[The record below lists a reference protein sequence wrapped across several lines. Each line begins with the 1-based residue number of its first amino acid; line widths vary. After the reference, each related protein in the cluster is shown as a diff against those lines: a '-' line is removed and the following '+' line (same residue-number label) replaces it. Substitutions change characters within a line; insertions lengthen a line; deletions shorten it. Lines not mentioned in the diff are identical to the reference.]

1 MGYTGAMQT
10 PITILAIAGSLR
22 AASLNTALLH
32 AITRLAPADYTIRIY
47 QGLGELPLFN
57 PDLDADSLPAV
68 TGLRDAILA
77 ANVLMLASPEDAHGV
92 SGPMKNALDWMV
104 GNESF
109 IDKPLV
115 LLLAARHACAG
126 GLARDGA
133 HPVGAR
139 DRRGLHQP
147 ASPGVGSRCGGYR
160 RRPGIAPGQPR
171 YAAVHQV
178 IFMTLCT
185 FR

>member
-1 MGYTGAMQT
+1 MKT

-32 AITRLAPADYTIRIY
+32 AIARLAPAEYAIRIY
-47 QGLGELPLFN
+47 PGLGELPLFN

-77 ANVLMLASPEDAHGV
+77 ADVLLLASPEYAHGV

-115 LLLAARHACAG
+115 LLN
-126 GLARDGA
+126 
-133 HPVGAR
+133 
-139 DRRGLHQP
+139 
-147 ASPGVGSRCGGYR
+147 ASPRATHAQAALRETVRTMSARLIDEACISLPLLGSGLDAD
-160 RRPGIAPGQPR
+160 GIAVDLALRRAILDMLQCIR
-171 YAAVHQV
+171 S
-178 IFMTLCT
+178 FS
-185 FR
+185 

>member
-1 MGYTGAMQT
+1 MGYTGAMKT

-32 AITRLAPADYTIRIY
+32 AIARLAPAEYAIRIY
-47 QGLGELPLFN
+47 PGLGELPLFN

-77 ANVLMLASPEDAHGV
+77 ADVLLLASPEYAHGV

-104 GNESF
+104 GNASF

-115 LLLAARHACAG
+115 LLN
-126 GLARDGA
+126 
-133 HPVGAR
+133 
-139 DRRGLHQP
+139 
-147 ASPGVGSRCGGYR
+147 ASPRATHAQAALRETVRTMSARLIDEACISLPLLGSGLDAD
-160 RRPGIAPGQPR
+160 GIAADPALRRAILDMLQCIR
-171 YAAVHQV
+171 S
-178 IFMTLCT
+178 FS
-185 FR
+185 

>member
-1 MGYTGAMQT
+1 MGYTGGMQT

-22 AASLNTALLH
+22 AASLNTALLR
-32 AITRLAPADYTIRIY
+32 AIARLAPPSFDIRIHP
-47 QGLGELPLFN
+47 GLGELPLFN

-77 ANVLMLASPEDAHGV
+77 ADVLMLASPEYAHGV

-115 LLLAARHACAG
+115 LLN
-126 GLARDGA
+126 
-133 HPVGAR
+133 
-139 DRRGLHQP
+139 
-147 ASPGVGSRCGGYR
+147 ASPRATHAQAALRETVRTMSARLIDEACISLPLLGSGLDAD
-160 RRPGIAPGQPR
+160 GIAAD
-171 YAAVHQV
+171 AALRRAILNMLQC
-178 IFMTLCT
+178 IRSFS
-185 FR
+185 

>member
-1 MGYTGAMQT
+1 MGYTGGMQT

-32 AITRLAPADYTIRIY
+32 AIARLAPAEYDIRIY
-47 QGLGELPLFN
+47 QELGELPLFN

-77 ANVLMLASPEDAHGV
+77 ADVLMLASPEYAHGV

-115 LLLAARHACAG
+115 LLN
-126 GLARDGA
+126 
-133 HPVGAR
+133 
-139 DRRGLHQP
+139 
-147 ASPGVGSRCGGYR
+147 ASPRATHAQAALRETVRTMSARLIDEACISLPLLGSGLDAD
-160 RRPGIAPGQPR
+160 GIAADPALR
-171 YAAVHQV
+171 RA
-178 IFMTLCT
+178 IFVMLQCIRS
-185 FR
+185 FS

>member
-1 MGYTGAMQT
+1 MGYTGAMKT

-32 AITRLAPADYTIRIY
+32 AIARLAPAEYAIRIY
-47 QGLGELPLFN
+47 PGLGELPLFN

-77 ANVLMLASPEDAHGV
+77 ADVLLLASPEYAHGV

-115 LLLAARHACAG
+115 LLN
-126 GLARDGA
+126 
-133 HPVGAR
+133 
-139 DRRGLHQP
+139 
-147 ASPGVGSRCGGYR
+147 ASPRATHAQAALRETVRTMSARLIDEACISLPLLGSGLDAD
-160 RRPGIAPGQPR
+160 GIAADPALRRAILDMLQGIR
-171 YAAVHQV
+171 S
-178 IFMTLCT
+178 FS
-185 FR
+185 